1 MAVVLD
7 INILSNKML
16 DSTKSISLLAKHNIS
31 LDSVNGIDNWMWEN
45 EREIE
50 NSKRITNILDMQQI
64 VIIKLKKP
72 SIKDIGIYI
81 EKIENQ
87 YLYTLWINTEGYTEL
102 DCERITKDNCE
113 FYKKI
118 VESVLEMNKL
128 IKDSFEVVGIGLE
141 TDFYYEKDVM
151 DIIRKSKNMMI
162 WMLNNQD
169 EINIQLDEFK
179 IDNIEGVYVLQ
190 RI

>member
-7 INILSNKML
+7 INILCNKML
-16 DSTKSISLLAKHNIS
+16 DLTKSELLLAKHNVSIES
-31 LDSVNGIDNWMWEN
+31 INSIDNWMWEN
-45 EREIE
+45 EKEIE
-50 NSKRITNILDMQQI
+50 DSKQITNILDMQQI
-64 VIIKLKKP
+64 TIIKLKKP

-87 YLYTLWINTEGYTEL
+87 FLYTLWINTEGYTML
-102 DCERITKDNCE
+102 DCEKITKDNSE

-118 VESVLEMNKL
+118 VLSILELNRL
-128 IKDSFEVVGIGLE
+128 IEDSFEVVGIGLE

-162 WMLNNQD
+162 WMLNKQD
-169 EINIQLDEFK
+169 EVNIQLEEFK
-179 IDNIEGVYVLQ
+179 IDAIEGVYVLQ
-190 RI
+190 RM